1 MPGDP
6 TSAVLPRISTEPVGE
21 FGSGDKR
28 VQAYCFRMC
37 LTDHPDNRIPFA
49 KPEGYDE
56 QWYELLLR
64 NYEAG
69 ERGLPWIN
77 SSMPN
82 RKTDTNNRL
91 GFSTDFIG
99 QNYDYP
105 EASYERRRDFEDPD
119 HLKELRDRRRRAR
132 DATWLLR
139 FYALSPQAEYY
150 YQQLSAR
157 NLQPRVHIN
166 KIVALADIHGPEKV
180 ALALQDAIECQAF
193 SSQYIENILH
203 QRARL
208 CPPSGPLH
216 LTHRTDLL
224 DLDLNPVDL
233 TPYDLP

>member
-1 MPGDP
+1 MESI
-6 TSAVLPRISTEPVGE
+6 TSTCARAATASCRIASTRVSAASRSAVASSPR
-21 FGSGDKR
+21 R
-28 VQAYCFRMC
+28 C
-37 LTDHPDNRIPFA
+37 
-49 KPEGYDE
+49 
-56 QWYELLLR
+56 
-64 NYEAG
+64 
-69 ERGLPWIN
+69 
-77 SSMPN
+77 
-82 RKTDTNNRL
+82 
-91 GFSTDFIG
+91 
-99 QNYDYP
+99 
-105 EASYERRRDFEDPD
+105 
-119 HLKELRDRRRRAR
+119 AR

-139 FYALSPQAEYY
+139 FYALSPQSEYY

>member
-1 MPGDP
+1 MSIDNMMNSYHNTCVNLRRSDFIHHLD
-6 TSAVLPRISTEPVGE
+6 TSRLKTCVQERHCGAALYEVGE
-21 FGSGDKR
+21 AGKHPGPVR
-28 VQAYCFRMC
+28 VV
-37 LTDHPDNRIPFA
+37 
-49 KPEGYDE
+49 
-56 QWYELLLR
+56 
-64 NYEAG
+64 
-69 ERGLPWIN
+69 
-77 SSMPN
+77 S
-82 RKTDTNNRL
+82 
-91 GFSTDFIG
+91 
-99 QNYDYP
+99 
-105 EASYERRRDFEDPD
+105 
-119 HLKELRDRRRRAR
+119 R